1 MTREAMENRLIN
13 YNTDNGIAIIE
24 LNDPPANTYTY
35 DMMRDLDDAILEARL
50 DDDVHVVV
58 IRGAGEKFFC
68 AGANIKMLL
77 SATPQFRYFFSLHGN
92 ETLMRLENTQKLII
106 AAINGHAVGGG
117 LEIALACDIRLAK
130 KGAATLGLPEINLG
144 LLPGMGGTQR
154 LPRIV
159 GKGRGLEMLATGK
172 TISVDEAHQIGLV
185 NHVFEEEGFF
195 DKVLEYARQFVPPAK
210 ASKAVGLIK
219 RSVQTGLEVP
229 QAEALALERELLQ
242 RLFESADAEEGLKAY
257 SQKRAAKFEGR

>member
-1 MTREAMENRLIN
+1 MTREAMEDRLIN
-13 YNTDNGIAIIE
+13 YTVDRGVAVIE

-35 DMMRDLDDAILEARL
+35 EMMRDLDDGILEARL
-50 DDDVHVVV
+50 DEEVHVLV

-77 SATPQFRYFFSLHGN
+77 GATAEFRYFFSLHGN
-92 ETLMRLENTQKLII
+92 ETLMRLENTRKLVI

-117 LEIALACDIRLAK
+117 LEIALACDIRIAK
-130 KGAATLGLPEINLG
+130 KGPGTLGLPEINLG

-159 GKGRGLEMLATGK
+159 GKGKGIELLATGK
-172 TISVDEAHQIGLV
+172 TISVEEAHGIGLV
-185 NHVFEEEGFF
+185 NHVFEEENYFE
-195 DKVLEYARQFVPPAK
+195 KVLEYARQFVPPAK

-219 RSVQTGLEVP
+219 RSVQTGLELP
-229 QAEALALERELLQ
+229 LAEALALERELLQ
-242 RLFESADAEEGLKAY
+242 RLFESEDAQEGLKAY
-257 SQKRAAKFEGR
+257 SQKRQAQFKGL